1 MRIAANP
8 PQQLVFMSGFQAE
21 RFRLHLS
28 ANRQQQVPGLCLI
41 YPTHFHDRT
50 FCFSNEY
57 YPVALASGL

>member
-28 ANRQQQVPGLCLI
+28 ANRQQQVPGLCL
-41 YPTHFHDRT
+41 
-50 FCFSNEY
+50 
-57 YPVALASGL
+57 